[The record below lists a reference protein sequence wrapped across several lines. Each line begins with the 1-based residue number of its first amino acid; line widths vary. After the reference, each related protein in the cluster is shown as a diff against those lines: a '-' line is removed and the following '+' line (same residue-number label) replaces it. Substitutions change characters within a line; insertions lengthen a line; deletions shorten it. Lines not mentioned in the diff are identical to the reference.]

1 MEEDQHMNSI
11 RVLLKGKNPGPVV
24 ERLQEL
30 VGEVLRECFTNLEY
44 LLMLPANP
52 PTLPPPG
59 PDKEKAL
66 VVGLP
71 FVEASVE
78 TNQPLVIEYDRLYPA
93 EVKRRFAAWLPS
105 SGLRDWYDVF
115 LSYRWPDKNAS
126 DTMIDDDLAV
136 KLFECFQNHSIGRDG
151 RRVEVFL
158 DRQRLEAGRPFD
170 RDFVQALIKSRVAVP
185 IVSWGA
191 LVRMATLTNDSPVD
205 NLLLEWTVMVE
216 LQEWSRAQLDADG
229 NGRVFLVQPIF
240 VGRLKHPSTA
250 VMTRPNT
257 NTTPTTPT
265 TTTTGDV
272 QLTDFFQDKVKHPAD
287 THHSQQQQQETK
299 VAVDWLPEDVVVD
312 SVVERAGELLSGL
325 GVTPSLQ
332 LPRRTVKGTVKLI
345 CKNLGVK
352 CDRVLA
358 DKTRCTP
365 SNDLGLTGLYDQVA
379 AEIFNAV
386 LHDIDQYGE

>member
-1 MEEDQHMNSI
+1 
-11 RVLLKGKNPGPVV
+11 
-24 ERLQEL
+24 
-30 VGEVLRECFTNLEY
+30 
-44 LLMLPANP
+44 MLPANA

-59 PDKEKAL
+59 PSKEKAV

-71 FVEASVE
+71 FVKESAAK
-78 TNQPLVIEYDRLYPA
+78 NQVLLIGHNPVDWP
-93 EVKRRFAAWLPS
+93 EVKRRFAAWVPS
-105 SGLRDWYDVF
+105 SGLREWYDVF
-115 LSYRWPDKNAS
+115 LSYRWPENSAADGNNNSNDKGM
-126 DTMIDDDLAV
+126 TMIDDGDFAA
-136 KLFECFQNHSIGRDG
+136 KLFDCFQNRSIGNGR

-158 DRQRLEAGRPFD
+158 DQKRLQAGRPFD
-170 RDFVQALIKSRVAVP
+170 HDFVRALVKSRVAAP

-191 LVRMATLTNDSPVD
+191 LMRMATLKRSSPVD
-205 NLLLEWTVMVE
+205 NVLLEWTVMVE